1 MICLMYHRL
10 FSREDYER
18 TTGTERIFAMSVDN
32 FDRQI
37 AYLRDAGCRFL
48 TPDQADSFISGDI
61 DLSEKS
67 VLITFDDGCESVL
80 KYAQPILKKYGAC
93 ATVFVT
99 TDSESY
105 VFKLNDGKD
114 PRMTDDQLRLL
125 DPEIISVQ
133 SHAVSHNPLRG
144 MTEDQLR
151 YELQNSRNQLESI
164 TDRQVRYLAIPG
176 NWFDSKVMQI
186 AKESGYK
193 AVWYSNPGITKKGA
207 DPFGLPRLNVE
218 GNLEMSQFI
227 KSITPWGIRQRQIA
241 ISVKRLPGKILGP
254 KYWMPLRNAIIRCI
268 PGGYISRQRMIGA
281 MLAIIA
287 IVSVVLCWF
296 IFR

>member
-18 TTGTERIFAMSVDN
+18 TTGTERIFAMSVDR
-32 FDRQI
+32 FEQQI
-37 AYLRDAGCRFL
+37 TYLKDAGYRFI
-48 TPDQADSFISGDI
+48 TPDQASSFISGGLDVPQ
-61 DLSEKS
+61 KS
-67 VLITFDDGCESVL
+67 VLVTFDDGCESVL
-80 KYAQPILKKYGAC
+80 QYAQPILKKHGAC

-99 TDSESY
+99 TDPESY

-114 PRMTDDQLRLL
+114 PRMTDDQLRSL
-125 DPEIISVQ
+125 DPEIISIQ

-144 MTEDQLR
+144 MTEGQLR
-151 YELQNSRNQLESI
+151 HELQDSKTQLESI

-186 AKESGYK
+186 AGKSGYK
-193 AVWYSNPGITKKGA
+193 AVWYSNPGIITK
-207 DPFGLPRLNVE
+207 DSTPFGLPRLNVE
-218 GNLEMSQFI
+218 GNLDMPQFI

-241 ISVKRLPGKILGP
+241 ISIKRLPGKILGP
-254 KYWMPLRNAIIRCI
+254 KYWMPIRNAIIRCI

-281 MLAIIA
+281 MLTIIA
-287 IVSVVLCWF
+287 IVSAVLCWF